1 MMTTIHI
8 AGFTFQI
15 VADHWNEALDAVRT
29 GNGKGRHTTGKGK
42 GNGKAKGKKFDTAAG
57 EYPFDY
63 KLASVLDWRYDEGL
77 SKKKTSDDG
86 LDS

>member
-1 MMTTIHI
+1 MRDVRATVFLDNSI
-8 AGFTFQI
+8 FQI

-29 GNGKGRHTTGKGK
+29 GNGRGHTTGKGK
-42 GNGKAKGKKFDTAAG
+42 KFDTTAG

-63 KLASVLDWRYDEGL
+63 KLASVLDWRYNEGL
-77 SKKKTSDDG
+77 SRKKASDDG